1 MISTQ
6 RSDVTFFGISKSI
19 SSVSGSA
26 AKVNDIVSQINQK
39 SIRSCVIGASSITGY
54 SINHNIVHTALLL
67 SEKKASPL
75 ERKGGTGILI
85 EYGDYSQDT
94 DEQEKNYVKNGYV
107 IYRYEEQGGLRYYVH
122 YFNEFKKNFCNI
134 GYTCLDI
141 DTANQISFSDFLV
154 KIAPIPGNKW
164 TKSNYSKF
172 TLNCQDFTAQAIDI
186 LKPKFKFCY
195 INLGHDAKEIS
206 KEKAIPSKV
215 LKTLEKY
222 EPKDDDDDE

>member
-67 SEKKASPL
+67 SEKKANTL

-85 EYGDYSQDT
+85 EYGDYSQDI
-94 DEQEKNYVKNGYV
+94 DEQEKNYVKNKVVSTGA
-107 IYRYEEQGGLRYYVH
+107 
-122 YFNEFKKNFCNI
+122 NFCLNMI
-134 GYTCLDI
+134 TWWNNTFNRNEGG
-141 DTANQISFSDFLV
+141 ASSDF
-154 KIAPIPGNKW
+154 
-164 TKSNYSKF
+164 
-172 TLNCQDFTAQAIDI
+172 
-186 LKPKFKFCY
+186 
-195 INLGHDAKEIS
+195 
-206 KEKAIPSKV
+206 
-215 LKTLEKY
+215 
-222 EPKDDDDDE
+222 